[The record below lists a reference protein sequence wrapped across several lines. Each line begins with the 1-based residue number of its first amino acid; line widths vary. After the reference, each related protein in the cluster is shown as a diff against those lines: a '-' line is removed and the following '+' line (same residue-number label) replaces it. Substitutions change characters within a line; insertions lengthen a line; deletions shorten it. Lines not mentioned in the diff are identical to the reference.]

1 MLEIVE
7 GQPVLQIGPPCKY
20 EKKGLISMDLKLPA
34 GASNYKWTWTMK
46 ILKKIH
52 VINASIPV

>member
-34 GASNYKWTWTMK
+34 GASNYKWTRTIK
-46 ILKKIH
+46 TL
-52 VINASIPV
+52 